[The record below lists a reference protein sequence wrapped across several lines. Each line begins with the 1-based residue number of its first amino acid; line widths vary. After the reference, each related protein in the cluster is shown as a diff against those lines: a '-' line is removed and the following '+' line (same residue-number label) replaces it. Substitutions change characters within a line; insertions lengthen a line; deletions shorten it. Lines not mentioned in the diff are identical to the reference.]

1 VKQNKIIIALD
12 GNSSCGKSTFAKLIA
27 AELGYAYIDTG
38 AMYRAVT
45 LAAMEA
51 GLFDET
57 DEPRREEIEALLGQ
71 VELSLKFNTEKQR
84 TEIFLNGRMVEDAI
98 RKMEVSAHVSYIAAI
113 SAVRKNMVEYQR
125 MLGKEKGIVMDGR
138 DIGTVV
144 FPEAEIK
151 IFLTASLEVRAER
164 RYKELIEKGMAAEF
178 SEVKS
183 NLEKRDYIDSNRDDS
198 PLKMAEDAI
207 LLDNSH
213 MTLEQQLIW
222 FRELYK
228 LVLTKTDEKD

>member
-1 VKQNKIIIALD
+1 MKQNKIIIALD

-51 GLFDET
+51 GLFNET
-57 DEPRREEIEALLGQ
+57 DEPPREEIEALLGH
-71 VELSLKFNTEKQR
+71 VELNLKFNPEKQR

-98 RKMEVSAHVSYIAAI
+98 RKMDVSTHVSYIAAI
-113 SAVRKNMVEYQR
+113 SAVRRKMVEYQR
-125 MLGKEKGIVMDGR
+125 RLGKDKGIVMDGR

-144 FPEAEIK
+144 FPGAAIK
-151 IFLTASLEVRAER
+151 IFLTASLEIRAER

-183 NLEKRDYIDSNRDDS
+183 NLEKRDYIDSNRNDS
-198 PLKMAEDAI
+198 PLKMADDAI

-213 MTLEQQLIW
+213 MTLEQQLTW

-228 LVLTKTDEKD
+228 QVQTKTDEKD